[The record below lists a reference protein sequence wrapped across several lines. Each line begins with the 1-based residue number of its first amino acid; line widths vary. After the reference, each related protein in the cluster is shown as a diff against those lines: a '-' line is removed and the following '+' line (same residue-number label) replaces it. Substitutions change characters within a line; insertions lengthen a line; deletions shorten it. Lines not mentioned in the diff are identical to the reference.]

1 MVRAAPAARAPEVVQ
16 GPAGRAPALAQ
27 ARRTWG
33 AASQDGDGGVLEPA
47 RDDGSGAGEEEGT
60 DDADNRIGDET
71 DPVEGGIS
79 AQE

>member
-27 ARRTWG
+27 ARSGG

-47 RDDGSGAGEEEGT
+47 RDDGSGAGEEEGA